1 MDHGRWWKAIW
12 IADRRPLTAFEACNY
27 PAEDT
32 VNPCRFEFFR
42 RQAIGFFKRSRGLE
56 QTMPD
61 FPFISVK
68 QKEHSFK
75 LTSLPAG
82 LLTRISYAAIRRKDA
97 EEGAVQRVLN
107 STRIAGI
114 KDFALKM
121 GDFPASIV
129 LNWVGGK
136 LNVTNGRIEIPDMP
150 KLAQIIDGQHRV
162 AGLKV
167 AIDES
172 QSAENYEIPVAIY
185 EGLDTAN
192 SARIFISINTEQR
205 PAPKSLVFDLYG
217 VTASDLMD
225 PAAIRASDIVSYLS
239 SDGQP
244 YFGWIKLPNQ
254 ERQRGGVA
262 LSTAVSAVK
271 PLVDSKGILEQ
282 VGVSELEVQKAI
294 FANFFMAI
302 RSSYGHNWDDRS
314 NAFIYAS
321 GFIGAIE
328 FFRSHMFD
336 YCKGKGSFEV
346 STIEDSLNLDET
358 GRILQEDVKGLGGTE
373 AANAVR
379 DRLISAFRPAG
390 SLHGFKV

>member
-1 MDHGRWWKAIW
+1 M
-12 IADRRPLTAFEACNY
+12 PEFAFI
-27 PAEDT
+27 T
-32 VNPCRFEFFR
+32 
-42 RQAIGFFKRSRGLE
+42 
-56 QTMPD
+56 
-61 FPFISVK
+61 VK

-82 LLTRISYAAIRRKDA
+82 LLTRISYAAVRRKDS

-107 STRIAGI
+107 SARIAGI

-129 LNWVGGK
+129 LNWVDGS
-136 LNVTNGRIEIPDMP
+136 LNVKKGLVEIPDKP
-150 KLAQIIDGQHRV
+150 KIAQIIDGQHRV
-162 AGLKV
+162 AGLKA
-167 AIDES
+167 AIDENEP
-172 QSAENYEIPVAIY
+172 AKDYEIPVAIY

-225 PAAIRASDIVSYLS
+225 PAAIRASDIVSYIS
-239 SDGQP
+239 SETQP

-254 ERQRGGVA
+254 DRQRGGVA

-282 VGVSELEVQKAI
+282 VGITELELQKAI
-294 FANFFMAI
+294 FANFFAAI
-302 RSSYGHNWDDRS
+302 RSSYDRKWDDRS

-336 YCKGKGSFEV
+336 YCKGKGSFEI
-346 STIEDSLNLDET
+346 SMIRDSLNLDET
-358 GRILQEDVKGLGGTE
+358 GRILQEDVKGLGGAE

-379 DRLISAFRPAG
+379 DRLISAFRPVG
-390 SLHGFKV
+390 SSHGFKI

>member
-1 MDHGRWWKAIW
+1 MA
-12 IADRRPLTAFEACNY
+12 L
-27 PAEDT
+27 
-32 VNPCRFEFFR
+32 
-42 RQAIGFFKRSRGLE
+42 
-56 QTMPD
+56 
-61 FPFISVK
+61 FPFIQVK

-82 LLTRISYAAIRRKDA
+82 LLTRISYAAVRRKDT
-97 EEGAVQRVLN
+97 EEGAVQRILN
-107 STRIAGI
+107 SARISGI

-129 LNWVGGK
+129 LNWVDDTLEIK
-136 LNVTNGRIEIPDMP
+136 NGFIEVPDKP
-150 KLAQIIDGQHRV
+150 KIAQIIDGQHRV
-162 AGLKV
+162 AGLRA
-167 AIDES
+167 AIE
-172 QSAENYEIPVAIY
+172 ENKETEDYQIPVAIY
-185 EGLDTAN
+185 EGLDTSN

-225 PAAIRASDIVSYLS
+225 PAALRANDIVGYIASE
-239 SDGQP
+239 GQP
-244 YFGWIKLPNQ
+244 YEGWIKLPNQ

-262 LSTAVSAVK
+262 LSTAVTAIK

-282 VGVSELEVQKAI
+282 VGISELEVQKAI
-294 FANFFMAI
+294 FSNFFSAI
-302 RSSYGHNWDDRS
+302 QSSYGKNWANRD

-346 STIEDSLNLDET
+346 ETIRNALNLDET

-373 AANAVR
+373 AANVVR
-379 DRLISAFRPAG
+379 DRLVSAFRPAETIQ
-390 SLHGFKV
+390 GFRI